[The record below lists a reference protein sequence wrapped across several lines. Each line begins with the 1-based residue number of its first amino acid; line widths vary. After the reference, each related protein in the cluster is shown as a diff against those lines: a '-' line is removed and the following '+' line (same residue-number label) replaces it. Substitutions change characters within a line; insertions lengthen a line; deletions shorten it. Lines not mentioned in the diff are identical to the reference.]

1 MSPPALHCPL
11 CHAHYLDSSFRRCP
25 HDGTPLLT
33 ADGTALGWIGEI
45 VQERY
50 RVDRFLGK
58 GGMAQVYE
66 ACHLAT
72 GRKVAIKIVQPRM
85 ATDPAV
91 ALERFRREAQ
101 LLSRITHPN
110 VVAIEDFGSLPDGA
124 LFMVMELLQGRSL
137 QQELDEREVTLAE
150 AIDIALE
157 VCEAVQA
164 AHESGIAHRDI
175 KPANVFLETLRSTG
189 ARPIKVL
196 DFGISKIVE
205 EGTTTD
211 LTKAGTIFGTPEYM
225 SPQQAHG
232 HPADLS
238 SDIYSI
244 GILLYRMLLGTVP
257 FTGESYLQVLVKH
270 LTEHPPWPADEA
282 ARRKLPAPTRDVL
295 FRALE
300 KNPDDRYESV
310 AAFAAAIRS
319 LRHRP
324 SSTSYSVVNEE
335 VDRVRIRETVPP
347 SSTTLRTTDL
357 QQAKGWDTEVAR
369 IAPDVFW
376 VGRRTGGALECNT
389 YLRVFRKGNQ
399 RVSVLIDPGP
409 PRDLKVIGQK
419 VASVIGSIAEVDLLF
434 VNHQDPDVSFNTLTF
449 QQLNPNAHVICSEH
463 TWRLIHLMGLEL
475 QHHSAIEHYPDC
487 VMHLVTGHQVVFV
500 PTPFCHFRGAAM
512 FYDTSSRVLFTG
524 DLFGGLSRSKHLLA
538 QDRTWEGVDA
548 FHQIYMPNNQAVR
561 RAIEKIRRLDPPPR
575 FLAPQHGVIFG
586 EDQIE
591 DLLAHLEDLP
601 MGMDLQ
607 ETEALIPSFCEAA
620 SELIGFLKSQVGT
633 DPVRKRLRR
642 FAGDG
647 TFPDLFVF
655 DDDLTIRDIR
665 IEPKAATGVLL
676 RELAALVPKDQTDP
690 WVDAVE
696 AAQRRHGIRFSR

>member
-1 MSPPALHCPL
+1 MTLPALHCPL
-11 CHAHYLDSSFRRCP
+11 CHAQYPHTTFKRCP

-33 ADGTALGWIGEI
+33 ADGSALGWIGET

-50 RVDRFLGK
+50 RIDRFLGK

-91 ALERFRREAQ
+91 ALDRFRREAQ

-137 QQELDEREVTLAE
+137 QQVLDEGDVSPAE

-175 KPANVFLETLRSTG
+175 KPANVFLETPRSSG
-189 ARPIKVL
+189 ERPVKVL
-196 DFGISKIVE
+196 DFGISKLVDE
-205 EGTTTD
+205 RTTN
-211 LTKAGTIFGTPEYM
+211 LTKAGTVFGTPEYM
-225 SPQQAHG
+225 SPQQANG
-232 HPADLS
+232 QGADLS

-244 GILLYRMLLGTVP
+244 GVLLYRMLLGHVP

-270 LTEHPPWPADEA
+270 LTEPPPWPAAQA
-282 ARRKLPAPTRDVL
+282 AQRKLPTTTRDIL
-295 FRALE
+295 FKALE
-300 KNPDDRYESV
+300 KRPDDRYPSV

-319 LRHRP
+319 LHHRP
-324 SSTSYSVVNEE
+324 SSTSYSVVKEE
-335 VDRVRIRETVPP
+335 VDRVRVRETVPP
-347 SSTTLRTTDL
+347 SSTTLRTTALRD
-357 QQAKGWDTEVAR
+357 AKGWDTEVAL
-369 IAPDVFW
+369 IAPDVYW
-376 VGRRTGGALECNT
+376 VGRRTGSALECNT
-389 YLRVFRKGNQ
+389 YLRVFRSGEQ

-409 PRDLKVIGQK
+409 PRDLQVIGQK

-463 TWRLIHLMGLEL
+463 TWRLIHLMGLEP
-475 QHHSAIEHYPDC
+475 QQHSAVEHFPDAA
-487 VMHLVTGHQVVFV
+487 MHLVTGHHVAFV
-500 PTPFCHFRGAAM
+500 PTPFCHFRGAVM
-512 FYDTSSRVLFTG
+512 LYDTSSRVLFTG

-538 QDRTWEGVDA
+538 QDRNWDGVDA

-561 RAIEKIRRLDPPPR
+561 RAIERIRQLDPPPK

-607 ETEALIPSFCEAA
+607 ETGELLPSYCEAA
-620 SELIGFLKSQVGT
+620 SELIRFLENLVGA
-633 DPVRKRLRR
+633 DPVRRRLRR

-655 DDDLTIRDIR
+655 DDDMTIRDIR
-665 IEPKAATGVLL
+665 IEPKAATGALM
-676 RELAALVPKDQTDP
+676 RELAAVVPKDQMQA
-690 WVDAVE
+690 WLDAVE
-696 AAQRRHGIRFSR
+696 AAQRTHGIRFS